1 MLTILCSHQLPKT
14 STLDKIE
21 VTFAGAYEA
30 PYFVY
35 GQTKNSEWT
44 STIRNHPGPWG
55 ELEIPNY
62 LTITFPSK
70 DMREVDDME
79 ALAEVYSK
87 MMKYFVELMGTG
99 KMQRPERLVFD
110 IQIAGGKNS
119 QYNLCNII

>member
-1 MLTILCSHQLPKT
+1 MYQVPKT
-14 STLDKIE
+14 STLDQIE

-30 PYFVY
+30 PYFIY
-35 GQTKNSEWT
+35 GQTKNEEWT
-44 STIRNHPGPWG
+44 STIRNHPGTWG

-99 KMQRPERLVFD
+99 KMQRHERLVFD
-110 IQIAGGKNS
+110 IQNSAGKS
-119 QYNLCNII
+119 L